1 MLTTKIFKVDNLAVG
16 CYTVIVFNRK
26 HTGRIQEGDRGHE
39 TGAAY
44 DAGKNTF

>member
-1 MLTTKIFKVDNLAVG
+1 MLTMKIFKVDNLTAG
-16 CYTVIVFNRK
+16 CYTVIVFFKN
-26 HTGRIQEGDRGHE
+26 IQEGDRGHE